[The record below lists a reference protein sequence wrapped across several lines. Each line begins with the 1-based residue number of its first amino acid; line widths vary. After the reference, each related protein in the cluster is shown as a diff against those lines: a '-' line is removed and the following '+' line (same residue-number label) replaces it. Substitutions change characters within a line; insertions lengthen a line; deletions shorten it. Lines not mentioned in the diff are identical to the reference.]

1 MIKNIFFIL
10 SGIVCATL
18 FVFIKN
24 KVVNK
29 TKEIVGEKFSLPK
42 FLSGL
47 TNVTSSTSWAKTIST
62 LFNARTLIIISVF
75 LGVYGGYMYLKG
87 KQSTPVNFQI
97 SFDEEI
103 NIPVPKDTIAFQKP
117 KFSSKAY
124 WLKENGT
131 KQTMIIKDVPSL
143 AKALRPYG
151 FRLRPFF
158 TAGGSLGEKKSGGDF
173 GVGIDFLK
181 WYRSNA
187 NVFITNQGG
196 YVGVG
201 YQITQNFDIL
211 LGAGKGYMGD
221 NRAYIGGKWK
231 F

>member
-1 MIKNIFFIL
+1 MIKEIL
-10 SGIVCATL
+10 FLLLGILCAIL

-29 TKEIVGEKFSLPK
+29 TKEIVGEKFNLPK

-62 LFNARTLIIISVF
+62 LFNARILIIIGVLVGVIYGYGYFKGISGKPVHFNLQGKEATIKLNEHF
-75 LGVYGGYMYLKG
+75 LKIE
-87 KQSTPVNFQI
+87 K
-97 SFDEEI
+97 
-103 NIPVPKDTIAFQKP
+103 
-117 KFSSKAY
+117 
-124 WLKENGT
+124 NGT
-131 KQTMIIKDVPSL
+131 ANVIDKDGKVLKQIKVKDIPEL
-143 AKALRPYG
+143 RRALRPYC
-151 FRLRPFF
+151 FQLKPFF

-211 LGAGKGYMGD
+211 FGVGKGYSGD
-221 NRAYIGGKWK
+221 NRAGLFGKWK